1 MWYSFSASTEASA
14 PAVLS
19 LISDLFVLIDV
30 SLMTRGSDPVEATKS
45 ESKDTQ
51 PVKKVR
57 TCCVNE
63 IPNYSHNNNGTVP

>member
-1 MWYSFSASTEASA
+1 M
-14 PAVLS
+14 S
-19 LISDLFVLIDV
+19 LIFKISDLFVLIDV
-30 SLMTRGSDPVEATKS
+30 SLMTRGSDATKS